1 MNIPSFVRWRLQPSN
16 TVFISKDDSL
26 MYVRIVEGTLMVVFD
41 TSVSIIQ
48 DLVIIGK
55 DKESVEDCNFIK

>member
-1 MNIPSFVRWRLQPSN
+1 
-16 TVFISKDDSL
+16 
-26 MYVRIVEGTLMVVFD
+26 MYVRMVEGTLMVVFD

-48 DLVIIGK
+48 SLVIIGK